1 MIHPGQIDGYQFITV
16 QEKLNKEKS
25 EGAESF
31 EISAEEFLALLKQED
46 YDLSLGGA
54 DVIGNL
60 EIKDIDSSV
69 SDLDLCTSNINGDV
83 TIKNC
88 SLDSLSFEHTYI
100 YGKFVMENVTI
111 TGNFIMPENL
121 EDIIVDY
128 GISIKNLQVNGR
140 IYFQKP

>member
-1 MIHPGQIDGYQFITV
+1 MIHPGQINGYQFPTV
-16 QEKLNKEKS
+16 QEKLDKEGI
-25 EGAESF
+25 EDF

-46 YDLSLGGA
+46 YDLSLAA
-54 DVIGNL
+54 DIDGNL
-60 EIKDIDSSV
+60 EIADIDSIA
-69 SDLDLCTSNINGDV
+69 SDLDLCTSNMNGDV

-111 TGNFIMPENL
+111 TGNLIMPENL
-121 EDIIVDY
+121 EEIIVNK
-128 GISIKNLQVNGR
+128 GISIKNLKVEGR